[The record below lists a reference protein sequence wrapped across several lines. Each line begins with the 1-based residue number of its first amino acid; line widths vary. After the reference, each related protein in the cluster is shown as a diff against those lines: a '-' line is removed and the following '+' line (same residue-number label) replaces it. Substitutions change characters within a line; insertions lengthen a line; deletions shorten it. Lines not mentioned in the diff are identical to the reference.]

1 MCAYCTLTLRSAVDR
16 AAHRRLEML
25 PEARFAVTYE
35 YLIIHSYEVGG
46 LMAGPVK
53 SGSVAGDVTAA
64 RGKNAEDLGRGKLVD
79 PERVASV
86 RVRLIAGGAA
96 EQVAA
101 VFKVLGDPSR
111 CRLIF
116 ALIEAGEICVCDLA
130 ATLAMSESSVSH
142 HLSVLRANGLVRC
155 RRDGK
160 MIYYAPDDE
169 HISVLLDVTRE
180 HVREGR
186 EHVREGREP
195 AQAARRAAA
204 PADVGPV
211 A

>member
-1 MCAYCTLTLRSAVDR
+1 M
-16 AAHRRLEML
+16 
-25 PEARFAVTYE
+25 F
-35 YLIIHSYEVGG
+35 
-46 LMAGPVK
+46 GP
-53 SGSVAGDVTAA
+53 A
-64 RGKNAEDLGRGKLVD
+64 RGNSVVGDALAMREKGADDLGRGALVD
-79 PERVASV
+79 PERVAAV
-86 RVRLIAGGAA
+86 QARLIGGGAA

-111 CRLIF
+111 CRLVF
-116 ALIEAGEICVCDLA
+116 ALLEAGEICVCDLA
-130 ATLAMSESSVSH
+130 ATLAMSESNVSH

-169 HISVLLDVTRE
+169 HIRVLLDVTRE

-186 EHVREGREP
+186 EHVREGSEP
-195 AQAARRAAA
+195 ARRARAVA
-204 PADVGPV
+204 TPADEGPV

>member
-1 MCAYCTLTLRSAVDR
+1 MPDTA
-16 AAHRRLEML
+16 RRE
-25 PEARFAVTYE
+25 
-35 YLIIHSYEVGG
+35 
-46 LMAGPVK
+46 
-53 SGSVAGDVTAA
+53 SVAGGAPAVRDKSAD
-64 RGKNAEDLGRGKLVD
+64 DLGRGALID
-79 PERVASV
+79 PERVDAV
-86 RVRLIAGGAA
+86 RARLIDGRTA

-111 CRLIF
+111 CRLVF
-116 ALIEAGEICVCDLA
+116 ALLEAGEICVCDLA
-130 ATLAMSESSVSH
+130 ATLAMSESNVSH

-169 HISVLLDVTRE
+169 HIRVLLDVTRE

-186 EHVREGREP
+186 EGVHEGRESECGGREQ
-195 AQAARRAAA
+195 AQSGREQMRDTRAAA
-204 PADVGPV
+204 TSADVGPV

>member
-1 MCAYCTLTLRSAVDR
+1 MPDPASSD
-16 AAHRRLEML
+16 
-25 PEARFAVTYE
+25 
-35 YLIIHSYEVGG
+35 
-46 LMAGPVK
+46 
-53 SGSVAGDVTAA
+53 SVAAGAPAA
-64 RGKNAEDLGRGKLVD
+64 PDKSADDLGRGALVD
-79 PERVASV
+79 PERVAAV
-86 RVRLIAGGAA
+86 RARLIGGGTA
-96 EQVAA
+96 ELVAA

-111 CRLIF
+111 CRLVF
-116 ALIEAGEICVCDLA
+116 ALLEAGEICVCDLA
-130 ATLAMSESSVSH
+130 ATLAMSESNVSH

-169 HISVLLDVTRE
+169 HIRVLLDVTRE

-186 EHVREGREP
+186 QSVHEGREQ
-195 AQAARRAAA
+195 AQDGRGAAM